1 MFQGYHNELASNL
14 RVKYTVQVV
23 YMRRRLSVSAVLKRF
38 SEDTRLI
45 SK

>member
-1 MFQGYHNELASNL
+1 MFQGYNNELAHNL
-14 RVKYTVQVV
+14 RVKYNIQVAYV
-23 YMRRRLSVSAVLKRF
+23 RRRLTVNGALKRF